1 MKQIKIV
8 LLIPFLIFMFSY
20 AEAQYNSFDERYT
33 LEQVQTTGNP
43 GRSYIVLKF
52 NDVPIDTLI
61 ETYNSIGRNWGG
73 FESYYIVSEKEVALI
88 NQRVYRHM
96 RLHKDGIWRS
106 IDRFQLMYC
115 RWIDGI
121 KVPGVRYCCTRWK
134 LEGLQEIYRSE
145 TDNCAQEPE
154 WVKMD
159 FHEQRQQVQHL
170 RGGTPEFKKWMEEIR
185 EQYIQ
190 DSIQR
195 AKN

>member
-1 MKQIKIV
+1 MKQIKNF
-8 LLIPFLIFMFSY
+8 LLIAFLLFMFSH

-33 LEQVQTTGNP
+33 LDLVPSLERP
-43 GRSYIVLKF
+43 SRSIVAMKF
-52 NDVPIDTLI
+52 NDEIID
-61 ETYNSIGRNWGG
+61 SIFWTTSTMGRKWKG
-73 FESYYIVSEKEVALI
+73 FESYYIASKKEIAFIDQGFYNL
-88 NQRVYRHM
+88 M
-96 RLHKDGIWRS
+96 RLNEDNEWRMV
-106 IDRFQLMYC
+106 DDFQLMYC

-121 KVPGVRYCCTRWK
+121 RKPGVRYCCTRWK